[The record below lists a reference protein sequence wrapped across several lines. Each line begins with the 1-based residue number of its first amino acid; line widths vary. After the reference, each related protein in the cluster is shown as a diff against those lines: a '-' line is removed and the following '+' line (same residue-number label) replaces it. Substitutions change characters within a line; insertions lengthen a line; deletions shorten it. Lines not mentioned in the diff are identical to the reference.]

1 MATIAF
7 GKISYERSL
16 SIRCVVVN
24 AGKHQRGELRDAPPL
39 RGLGVS
45 GSGRQGKYKHCR
57 KGPRSRDDQESWIG
71 STASDSQPDTA
82 AASSSTT
89 WRQFIQKSE
98 ALEQVDK

>member
-1 MATIAF
+1 MNYETLRRYVDWVYQVQG
-7 GKISYERSL
+7 GKENIS
-16 SIRCVVVN
+16 IVV
-24 AGKHQRGELRDAPPL
+24 RD
-39 RGLGVS
+39 
-45 GSGRQGKYKHCR
+45 
-57 KGPRSRDDQESWIG
+57 RDRAMIKSWIG